1 MKKEETNIIELTEE
15 SMESMVYTIRGVK
28 VMLDF
33 DLARIY
39 GYETRAFNQQ
49 VQRNIEKFPE
59 DFMFQ
64 LTVEE
69 VDKISR
75 CQNVT
80 AIKSSME
87 SEDLVRS
94 KNLTSR
100 NAECEKSTN
109 SSMESEEISVSQN
122 VTSIKSSMESEEITR
137 SKNLTSI
144 MQTKGT
150 KGGRTYHPYAFTE
163 QGIYMLMTV
172 LKGELAVQQS
182 IKLVRLFKR
191 MKDYISESK
200 NLIDISQ
207 LFALIN
213 TVSSNTRRIGTI
225 EESLDVVMGYFMDPL
240 KYKDFAILNGRKLDA
255 DLAYQEIYFFAKHSV
270 LVIDDYIGL
279 KTLDLLRACREGTS
293 IIICSDNKAKNK
305 VTDDFIND
313 FIEQTGLSLT
323 LKKNNGVFHD
333 RFIVVDYG
341 FDSETIYHCGASSK
355 DAGEKVSVIATI
367 ERKEFYHP
375 LIEKIVG

>member
-1 MKKEETNIIELTEE
+1 MEKEETNIIELTEE

-39 GYETRAFNQQ
+39 GYSTKAFNQQ
-49 VQRNIEKFPE
+49 VKNNIEKFPP

-64 LTVEE
+64 LTSEE
-69 VDKISR
+69 VDEISR
-75 CQNVT
+75 SKNLT
-80 AIKSSME
+80 TIKSSTE

-100 NAECEKSTN
+100 NNNFFAG
-109 SSMESEEISVSQN
+109 Q
-122 VTSIKSSMESEEITR
+122 
-137 SKNLTSI
+137 
-144 MQTKGT
+144 
-150 KGGRTYHPYAFTE
+150 KGGTRKLPYAFTE

-172 LKGELAVQQS
+172 LKGEIAVQQS

-191 MKDYISESK
+191 MKDYISESN
-200 NLIDISQ
+200 NLIDVSQ
-207 LFALIN
+207 MFALIN
-213 TVSSNTRRIGTI
+213 TVYDNRRRLGAA
-225 EESLDVVMGYFMDPL
+225 EEKLDVVMGYFLDPL

-255 DLAYQEIYFFAKHSV
+255 DLAYQEIYFFAQHSV

-341 FDSETIYHCGASSK
+341 FDSETIYLCGASSK
-355 DAGEKVSVIATI
+355 DAGEKVSAIVTI
-367 ERKEFYHP
+367 ERREVYHP

>member
-1 MKKEETNIIELTEE
+1 
-15 SMESMVYTIRGVK
+15 
-28 VMLDF
+28 
-33 DLARIY
+33 
-39 GYETRAFNQQ
+39 
-49 VQRNIEKFPE
+49 
-59 DFMFQ
+59 
-64 LTVEE
+64 
-69 VDKISR
+69 
-75 CQNVT
+75 
-80 AIKSSME
+80 
-87 SEDLVRS
+87 
-94 KNLTSR
+94 
-100 NAECEKSTN
+100 
-109 SSMESEEISVSQN
+109 
-122 VTSIKSSMESEEITR
+122 
-137 SKNLTSI
+137 
-144 MQTKGT
+144 
-150 KGGRTYHPYAFTE
+150 
-163 QGIYMLMTV
+163 MTV

-200 NLIDISQ
+200 NLIDVSQ

-213 TVSSNTRRIGTI
+213 TVYDNKRRLGIA
-225 EESLDVVMGYFMDPL
+225 EEKLDVVMGYFMDPL
-240 KYKDFAILNGRKLDA
+240 KYKDFAIFNGRKLDA

-341 FDSETIYHCGASSK
+341 FDSETIYLCGASSK

>member
-1 MKKEETNIIELTEE
+1 MEKEETNIIELTEE

-33 DLARIY
+33 ELARIY
-39 GYETRAFNQQ
+39 GYSTRAFNQQ
-49 VQRNIEKFPE
+49 VKNNIVKFPE

-64 LTVEE
+64 LNESE
-69 VDKISR
+69 INEILR
-75 CQNVT
+75 CKNFT

-87 SEDLVRS
+87 SEQLAVS
-94 KNLTSR
+94 KNLTAQMWTIG
-100 NAECEKSTN
+100 N
-109 SSMESEEISVSQN
+109 
-122 VTSIKSSMESEEITR
+122 
-137 SKNLTSI
+137 
-144 MQTKGT
+144 
-150 KGGRTYHPYAFTE
+150 KGGRTTLPYVFTE

-172 LKGELAVQQS
+172 LKGDLAVQQS

-213 TVSSNTRRIGTI
+213 TVYDNRRRLGVA
-225 EESLDVVMGYFMDPL
+225 EEKLDVVMGYFMDPL
-240 KYKDFAILNGRKLDA
+240 KYKDFALLNGRKLDA
-255 DLAYQEIYFFAKHSV
+255 DLAYQEIYFFAQHSV

-341 FDSETIYHCGASSK
+341 FDSEAIYLCGASSK
-355 DAGEKVSVIATI
+355 DAGEKVSAIVTI
-367 ERKEFYHP
+367 ERREVYHP